1 MKPRSHTLFHFTK
14 SIDALK
20 SILKNGFW
28 PQYSL
33 EDFSWYNTKMGFM
46 GYPMVCFCDIPLT
59 RIGEHVGFYG
69 EYGLGLTKHWGVSN
83 GLNPLIYLSQS
94 TPISKA
100 LYRLVDTH
108 SRLRKLY
115 YEESNKDI
123 NSIISY
129 IKPIEGNILI
139 GTIPTSKEFYQE
151 NEWRYVPIDKKIR
164 QWINKE
170 EYADTKV
177 LSKLNEIAKD
187 KGRLQIMP
195 NDIKYIFVKS
205 DANIPGII
213 NFIQTE
219 LDHYSGNDL
228 KILMSRI
235 VSSESIKVDL

>member
-28 PQYSL
+28 PRYSL
-33 EDFSWYNTKMGFM
+33 EDFNWYNSEMGFI

-69 EYGLGLTKHWGVSN
+69 EYGLGLTKQWGMPN
-83 GLNPLIYLSQS
+83 GLSPLIYLSQS
-94 TPISKA
+94 TPVSEA
-100 LYRLVDTH
+100 LFRLFKNNVQNTQD
-108 SRLRKLY
+108 Y
-115 YEESNKDI
+115 YEDSAKDI

-129 IKPIEGNILI
+129 IKPVEGNILV
-139 GTIPTSKEFYQE
+139 GAIPTPKEFYQE
-151 NEWRYVPIDKKIR
+151 NEWRYVPKSHTIS

-170 EYADTKV
+170 DYADSKK
-177 LSKLNEIAKD
+177 LSQLNKIAKD
-187 KGRLQIMP
+187 DGVLQITP

-219 LDHYSGNDL
+219 LDYYSGNDL
-228 KILMSRI
+228 KILMSRV
-235 VSSESIKVDL
+235 VSSESINVDL